1 MVAAYYGERQSISQ
15 LRERSGTDR
24 QGTNLAGLIQA
35 AEDIG
40 LEARGIRT
48 DIDGLSEV
56 GLPAV
61 AHWSEDG
68 RSHFVVLYRR
78 SRRSTTIGDP
88 AFGRRKL
95 PIDEFQKH
103 WTGVLVLLKPT
114 PDLKGLSETS
124 YTKLWSLLRHHRK
137 IFLDA
142 LLAAVLMTVLGLSS
156 SFFIQALVDF
166 VFIIGREPTLNWLG
180 LGMLLVLLARVAFLG
195 LRAYLLAHLS
205 QRIDADVVLGYHHH
219 LLGLPLAFFETRRTG
234 EILSRLNDAAKIR
247 SAVSGTG
254 LSVIVDST
262 MLALTAV
269 VMFWMH
275 WKLALLS
282 LSLMPA
288 MAASVWGLTGPM
300 KRAQRTAMERA
311 AGFES
316 HLVEAIGAMPT
327 VKAFC
332 AEDRL
337 RVRGEARL
345 METIDAGFRA
355 SMFAL
360 HSSTTAALLAGASS
374 LGLLWFGG
382 HEVLAGRL
390 TVGQLMALYTM
401 LGTALGPVERLA
413 NANQSIQDAMVAAER
428 LGEMF
433 QAEGEKT
440 RERASTVERRLD
452 GSIEFRNVGF
462 RYGNRPAVFD
472 DICLRIEPG
481 ECIGI
486 AGGSGSGKTTLVR
499 LLGRFMEPS
508 SGRVLIDGIDVR
520 DYDLENLRRQVVFV
534 SQDADLFGISIA
546 GNVSLG
552 RPSADAQEVRTAA
565 RLAHVDEIVNRLPL
579 GYDTVIGERGMTLS
593 GGERQRI
600 ALARAILL
608 DPPVLVLDEP
618 TNHLDRT
625 STAAVRS
632 LIERRSGRH
641 TTIVI
646 SHDPLPVDRTFHIA
660 EHAYAVGA

>member
-1 MVAAYYGERQSISQ
+1 MPPWLTKTSCSSCLRVQKNRPNTDHFRIRPTHFSQLRCWNPICLNVGVRYPIVHQHDSNDRGPACLSMVAAYYGERQSIAR

-40 LEARGIRT
+40 LQARGVRT
-48 DIDGLSEV
+48 DMDGLDEL
-56 GLPAV
+56 GLPAI

-68 RSHFVVLYRR
+68 RNHFVVLFKK
-78 SRRSTTIGDP
+78 SRRKATIGDP
-88 AFGRRKL
+88 ALGRRRL
-95 PIDEFQKH
+95 PVDEFQKH
-103 WTGVLVLLKPT
+103 WTGVLGLLKPT

-166 VFIIGREPTLNWLG
+166 VFVIGREPTLNWLG

-205 QRIDADVVLGYHHH
+205 QRIDADVILGYHHH
-219 LLGLPLAFFETRRTG
+219 LLGLPLSFFESRRTG
-234 EILSRLNDAAKIR
+234 EILSRLNDATKIR

-254 LSVIVDST
+254 LAVIVDSM
-262 MLALTAV
+262 MLALTAS

-288 MAASVWGLTGPM
+288 MVATVWGLTGPM

-355 SMFAL
+355 QMFAL
-360 HSSTTAALLAGASS
+360 HSSTTTG
-374 LGLLWFGG
+374 
-382 HEVLAGRL
+382 
-390 TVGQLMALYTM
+390 VGETHCWL
-401 LGTALGPVERLA
+401 E
-413 NANQSIQDAMVAAER
+413 
-428 LGEMF
+428 
-433 QAEGEKT
+433 
-440 RERASTVERRLD
+440 
-452 GSIEFRNVGF
+452 
-462 RYGNRPAVFD
+462 
-472 DICLRIEPG
+472 LRVSA
-481 ECIGI
+481 C
-486 AGGSGSGKTTLVR
+486 SGS
-499 LLGRFMEPS
+499 
-508 SGRVLIDGIDVR
+508 
-520 DYDLENLRRQVVFV
+520 
-534 SQDADLFGISIA
+534 
-546 GNVSLG
+546 
-552 RPSADAQEVRTAA
+552 
-565 RLAHVDEIVNRLPL
+565 VD
-579 GYDTVIGERGMTLS
+579 TKFWQ
-593 GGERQRI
+593 GG
-600 ALARAILL
+600 
-608 DPPVLVLDEP
+608 
-618 TNHLDRT
+618 
-625 STAAVRS
+625 
-632 LIERRSGRH
+632 
-641 TTIVI
+641 
-646 SHDPLPVDRTFHIA
+646 
-660 EHAYAVGA
+660 